1 MAIDYFYNPS
11 FMSVFT
17 VHPKHM
23 HIIGFLRY
31 WPLKAQLNV
40 LRKIPREGKS
50 VYCCQLFVFE
60 IKLNANSKI
69 KIKNFG
75 KNLGKASVNGLKEAD
90 VHKTGRSSR
99 CSVKTRKR
107 QKAVLKNFAKIT
119 GKYMCCNLFNKITG
133 GGGVGGQ
140 AF

>member
-1 MAIDYFYNPS
+1 MEDKN
-11 FMSVFT
+11 
-17 VHPKHM
+17 
-23 HIIGFLRY
+23 
-31 WPLKAQLNV
+31 
-40 LRKIPREGKS
+40 

-75 KNLGKASVNGLKEAD
+75 KNLGKASVNDLKEAD

-133 GGGVGGQ
+133 GGGVGG
-140 AF
+140 ASFLNKNLTIEFFSSEFSEIFHNSFLLLTWFMLH